1 MVPWVLEIA
10 MIIQMLPVELGTQT
24 LILRTLISSD
34 LLLTD
39 ADFLNGPRR
48 IVSLG
53 VEQMVG
59 IWAGALCFY
68 LYMR

>member
-10 MIIQMLPVELGTQT
+10 MIIQMLPVELGTQP

-39 ADFLNGPRR
+39 TDFLNGPRR

-53 VEQMVG
+53 AEQMVG
-59 IWAGALCFY
+59 VWAGGLCFY

>member
-10 MIIQMLPVELGTQT
+10 MIIQMLPVELGTQP

-39 ADFLNGPRR
+39 VDFLNGPRR
-48 IVSLG
+48 IVSLAA
-53 VEQMVG
+53 EQMVG
-59 IWAGALCFY
+59 VWAGGLYFY